1 MVLADIMIGNELL
14 RHEEYKA
21 ERREL
26 MMVSP
31 GNGINPYNSLQSVS
45 AKNLPSTVQ
54 TEKKDVERNFDQV
67 TISSRDS
74 ADKSNMIDIKSK
86 IYNELQT
93 ATTTGT
99 LSAIRQQI
107 QSGEYKIDSAEIAR
121 RMLLQRGT

>member
-1 MVLADIMIGNELL
+1 
-14 RHEEYKA
+14 
-21 ERREL
+21 

-31 GNGINPYNSLQSVS
+31 GNGINAYNSLQPVS
-45 AKNLPSTVQ
+45 AKNLPTTVQ
-54 TEKKDVERNFDQV
+54 PEKKDVERNFDQI

-74 ADKSNMIDIKSK
+74 ADKSNMIEIKSK

-107 QSGEYKIDSAEIAR
+107 QSGEYKIDSTEIAR
-121 RMLLQRGT
+121 RMLLQRGTLS

>member
-1 MVLADIMIGNELL
+1 
-14 RHEEYKA
+14 
-21 ERREL
+21 

-31 GNGINPYNSLQSVS
+31 GNGINVYNSLQSVS
-45 AKNLPSTVQ
+45 AKNLSTTVQ
-54 TEKKDVERNFDQV
+54 TEKKDAERNFDQV

-74 ADKSNMIDIKSK
+74 ADKSNMSEIKSK

-107 QSGEYKIDSAEIAR
+107 QSGEYKIDSTEIAR
-121 RMLLQRGT
+121 RMLLQRGV

>member
-1 MVLADIMIGNELL
+1 
-14 RHEEYKA
+14 
-21 ERREL
+21 

-31 GNGINPYNSLQSVS
+31 GNGINAYNSLQSVS
-45 AKNLPSTVQ
+45 AKNQSTTVQ
-54 TEKKDVERNFDQV
+54 TEKKDAERNFDQV

-74 ADKSNMIDIKSK
+74 ADKSSIIEIKSK

-107 QSGEYKIDSAEIAR
+107 QSGEYKIDSTEIAR
-121 RMLLQRGT
+121 RMLLQRGV